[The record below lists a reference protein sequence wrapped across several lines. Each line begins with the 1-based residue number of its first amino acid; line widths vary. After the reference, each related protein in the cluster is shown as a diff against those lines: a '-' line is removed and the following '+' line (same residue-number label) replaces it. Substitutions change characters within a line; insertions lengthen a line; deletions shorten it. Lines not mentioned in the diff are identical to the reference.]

1 MKTPKGIFV
10 DIVDT
15 KSGLKPLDFEIEDG
29 TIFVRMPKHGP
40 FNVRIF
46 SPQLADVV
54 VTIDGVERL
63 KQERV
68 AAKQLVLLGNAD
80 GTPFTFAEAGDLQST
95 VADAPAQ
102 QTLFAVEPAGAAAE
116 QSTNGL
122 VIVSVRF
129 TDQPASRG
137 TPPVVGGKA
146 HHCVFQLN
154 EPKAH
159 SHALAD
165 NLHRIVPPEAPTRR
179 RCSCCQ

>member
-1 MKTPKGIFV
+1 MKTPKGIYV
-10 DIVDT
+10 DIVDA

-29 TIFVRMPKHGP
+29 TTFVRMAAHVP
-40 FNVRIF
+40 FHVRVV

-63 KQERV
+63 KKERV
-68 AAKQLVLLGNAD
+68 AAKQAVLLGNED
-80 GTPFTFAEAGDLQST
+80 GTPFTFAEPGVTAPA
-95 VADAPAQ
+95 ADAQVQ
-102 QTLFAVEPAGAAAE
+102 QTLFPVDDARTTAE

-122 VIVSVRF
+122 VIVSVRLS
-129 TDQPASRG
+129 DQPASRG
-137 TPPVVGGKA
+137 TPPVVGGKP

-159 SHALAD
+159 SHALSD
-165 NLHRIVPPEAPTRR
+165 NLHRVVPPEAPTRR

>member
-10 DIVDT
+10 DIVDA
-15 KSGLKPLDFEIEDG
+15 KSGQKPLDFEIEDG
-29 TIFVRMPKHGP
+29 TIFVRMPEHGP
-40 FNVRIF
+40 FHVRIL

-54 VTIDGVERL
+54 VSIDGVERL
-63 KQERV
+63 KKERV
-68 AAKQLVLLGNAD
+68 AAKQLVLLGNED
-80 GTPFTFAEAGDLQST
+80 GTPFTFAPAGDAQT
-95 VADAPAQ
+95 PVAEAAQ
-102 QTLFAVEPAGAAAE
+102 QSLFAVEKAVPTAE

-129 TDQPASRG
+129 TDQAGTRH

-159 SHALAD
+159 CHALTD
-165 NLHRIVPPEAPTRR
+165 NLHRVVPPEAPTRR